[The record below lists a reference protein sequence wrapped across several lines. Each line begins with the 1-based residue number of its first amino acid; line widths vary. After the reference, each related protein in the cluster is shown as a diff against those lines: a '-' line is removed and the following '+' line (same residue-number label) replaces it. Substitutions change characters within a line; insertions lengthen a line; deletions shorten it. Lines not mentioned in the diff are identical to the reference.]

1 MLRITTAEGPSATTL
16 RLEGKLAGPWVK
28 ELEECWRSGA
38 VAEEPRGLRIDLREV
53 TFIDAA
59 GKDLLARLHQ
69 DGAELVA
76 ADCMTKAII
85 ETITREPGDLPPARF
100 SFLSASPFYAPPSS

>member
-1 MLRITTAEGPSATTL
+1 MLRITTAEGPSATTF

-38 VAEEPRGLRIDLREV
+38 GAEGQRGLRIDLREV

-59 GKDLLARLHQ
+59 GKDLLTRLHQ

-85 ETITREPGDLPPARF
+85 ETITRGHGDVPSRF
-100 SFLSASPFYAPPSS
+100 GLLTAHPFCAPPPS

>member
-16 RLEGKLAGPWVK
+16 CLEGKLAGPWVK

-38 VAEEPRGLRIDLREV
+38 DAAGQRGLRIDLREV
-53 TFIDAA
+53 TYIDAA
-59 GKDLLARLHQ
+59 GKDLLTRLHLG
-69 DGAELVA
+69 GAELVA

-85 ETITREPGDLPPARF
+85 ETITRGPDDTPPR
-100 SFLSASPFYAPPSS
+100 SSLLSVQPFYAPPSS

>member
-16 RLEGKLAGPWVK
+16 RLEGKLAGLWVK
-28 ELEECWRSGA
+28 ELEECWRSG
-38 VAEEPRGLRIDLREV
+38 VDAEGQRGLRIDLREV
-53 TFIDAA
+53 TYIDAA
-59 GKDLLARLHQ
+59 GKDLLARLHL

-85 ETITREPGDLPPARF
+85 ETITRGSGEGSSHF
-100 SFLSASPFYAPPSS
+100 SHLCAQPSYAPPSS

>member
-1 MLRITTAEGPSATTL
+1 MLRITTAEDSHATTF
-16 RLEGKLAGPWVK
+16 RLEGKLAGPWVR

-38 VAEEPRGLRIDLREV
+38 CGLHRGLRIDLREV
-53 TFIDAA
+53 TFIDTA
-59 GKDLLARLHQ
+59 GKELLAKLHQ

-85 ETITREPGDLPPARF
+85 ETITREPSANSPVRFNFLSTNPFYSPPA
-100 SFLSASPFYAPPSS
+100 P

>member
-1 MLRITTAEGPSATTL
+1 MLRITTAEDPSATVL

-38 VAEEPRGLRIDLREV
+38 APEGQRGLRIDLREV

-59 GKDLLARLHQ
+59 GKDLLTRLHR

-85 ETITREPGDLPPARF
+85 ETITGGHRDVPCRF
-100 SFLSASPFYAPPSS
+100 GLLSAHSLAAPPPS